1 MVIAGWELSDDSQS
15 SRWFSLRLLPDD
27 APYLFDDR
35 GKSQW
40 ASGSAELL
48 ATLAALHI
56 FGYLS
61 ASVDRKELDVEC
73 AADTDNQ
80 GNSRLLKK
88 RSSTKWPLMLINM
101 QLSDLLLRSSLKLL
115 LRWRPRD
122 ENQLADQLTNE
133 VFTNFTVEHR
143 LIIKYSDLP
152 LSLLHQLWETK
163 ESFDAARRAQAALSS
178 EAAQLQSRKRKTE
191 KTPW

>member
-1 MVIAGWELSDDSQS
+1 MGVRLSGAPCHAG
-15 SRWFSLRLLPDD
+15 R
-27 APYLFDDR
+27 
-35 GKSQW
+35 
-40 ASGSAELL
+40 
-48 ATLAALHI
+48 LHI
-56 FGYLS
+56 FGYLT

-73 AADTDNQ
+73 VADTDNQ

-133 VFTNFTVEHR
+133 VFTNFTGEHR
-143 LIIKYSDLP
+143 LVVRYSDLP

-163 ESFDAARRAQAALSS
+163 ESFDSARRAQAALPLDAS
-178 EAAQLQSRKRKTE
+178 QHPSRKRKAE